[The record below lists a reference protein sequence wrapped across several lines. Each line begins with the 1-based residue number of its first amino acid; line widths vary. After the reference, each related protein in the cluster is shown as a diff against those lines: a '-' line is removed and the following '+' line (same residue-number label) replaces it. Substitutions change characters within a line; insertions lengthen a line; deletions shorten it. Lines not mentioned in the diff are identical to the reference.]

1 MKRIFAIILTLVVS
15 FAALVGCNGDNDG
28 NANSGNGE
36 SGGSGGNGGGQS
48 ATELTVEF
56 KQDGKDP
63 IIKKVK
69 SGEKIAEISAPESEG
84 EDLVTEWNFDFNKP
98 VTENLTVG
106 VISYTKGV
114 SFATS
119 FKGDGYNVSPYTGDS
134 ESVFLPDY
142 YKGLPVTGITNSAF
156 ASNAKIT
163 FVKMPS
169 CLKTIGEHAFY
180 YCINLV
186 SADIPETVETIGASA
201 FDSCVKLV
209 SLKLPPKIT
218 VVPKRFAVG
227 HKYSFIEV
235 PEGVTK
241 IEEYAFANELKSIVL
256 PLSLEK
262 IEFVG
267 LWKGLKEI
275 YYKGSNID
283 WSLIEI
289 SDEEYNGFSA
299 FSVTNDATVY
309 YYFEQKPEKSGNFWH
324 YDEDGN
330 VAKW

>member
-1 MKRIFAIILTLVVS
+1 MKKIFAIILTLAVS
-15 FAALVGCNGDNDG
+15 FAALVGCNGGNGGNDG
-28 NANSGNGE
+28 S
-36 SGGSGGNGGGQS
+36 GGGQS
-48 ATELTVEF
+48 AAELIVEF
-56 KQDGKDP
+56 KQNGKDP
-63 IIKKVK
+63 IIRKVK
-69 SGEKIAEISAPESEG
+69 SGEKIAEIPAPESEG
-84 EDLVTEWNFDFNKP
+84 EELIAEWNFDFDKP
-98 VTENLTVG
+98 VTDDMTVG

-114 SFATS
+114 AFSPSFR
-119 FKGDGYNVSPYTGDS
+119 GDGYNVSPYTGES

-156 ASNAKIT
+156 ASNPKIT

-169 CLKTIGEHAFY
+169 YLKTIGEHAFY

-201 FDSCVKLV
+201 FDSCVKLI

-218 VVPKRFAVG
+218 VVPKRLAVG

-241 IEEYAFANELKSIVL
+241 IEEYAFASELKSIVL

-267 LWKGLKEI
+267 LWKGLNEI
-275 YYKGSNID
+275 FYKGNAID

-299 FSVTNDATVY
+299 LSVTKNATVY
-309 YYFEQKPEKSGNFWH
+309 YFSEQKPEKNGNFWH
-324 YDEDGN
+324 YDKDGN